1 MCPESLSALF
11 VKPMRSHNPQ
21 QETRRLLGGRI
32 ALEIQ
37 PPELHP
43 RHTEQFALSK
53 IAQPFRFA
61 EIAHTSPLA
70 EGPRQADRPNIACPT
85 TPREGPSQLRK
96 SPPPTNEPKA
106 VPDNLAGKPSR
117 TSPMTLRENPLPRF
131 QARAV
136 PQEAPPPQT
145 HAAPRKPSAPSS
157 LARENL
163 ARPQRPRCFRLRFC
177 CLRAKRRAASS
188 RRALR
193 AAALRSCLRAS

>member
-37 PPELHP
+37 PLELHP
-43 RHTEQFALSK
+43 RHTERFALSK

-70 EGPRQADRPNIACPT
+70 GGPRQADRPNIACPT

-96 SPPPTNEPKA
+96 SPSPTNEPKA
-106 VPDNLAGKPSR
+106 VPDTSQESLAYKPDDLAGEP
-117 TSPMTLRENPLPRF
+117 PPPLPSPRGP
-131 QARAV
+131 ARSS
-136 PQEAPPPQT
+136 PPQT
-145 HAAPRKPSAPSS
+145 HAAPRKPPAPSS

-177 CLRAKRRAASS
+177 CLRANRRAASS
-188 RRALR
+188 RRTLR